1 MPKTIALFI
10 DGTWNSS
17 VAVRKAKEAALARN
31 DLAAYEEEAAAGT
44 NVAKLYD
51 ACPLTSAGRPARGGR
66 SAALAA
72 SSAQAEGTADAV
84 QTSASAGIKKYL
96 VGVGGLPEEPE
107 SLFARAAWE
116 LLRRTVRPGALAGG
130 AFGLGLARIIKDGY
144 TFLCENYREGDQI
157 YIFGFSRGAY
167 AARSLAGFVD
177 RVGLLLSNY
186 TTDDTVESAFMHYQ
200 AGVPGHESA
209 LSNLVREVS
218 GQRLL
223 REDKQSDTA
232 ERENELPIYFIGVW
246 DTVASQGVDYLPLI
260 GTVTRPLNAYH
271 RVDLPACVTHAR
283 HALALHEL
291 RAAFRP
297 ILWHYKSRVVQTL
310 QQMVFRG
317 AHADVGGGY
326 PDTHWSDHALRWMA
340 TEAFLCGLPVADAMI
355 PALIPPDELRFVHCE
370 SANRWWRPGSHNR
383 IPEFSECPIPMLF
396 HWNSTLRG
404 LNFPRVH
411 DWVFRELRAAQRWAL
426 LRQDLRYA
434 TDDAGNVSPTYD
446 YNSAIAAAQ
455 AHANR
460 QLR

>member
-1 MPKTIALFI
+1 MPKAIALFI
-10 DGTWNSS
+10 DGTWNST

-31 DLAAYEEEAAAGT
+31 DLAAYEEEAADT

-51 ACPLTSAGRPARGGR
+51 ACTLTSAGRPATVGR
-66 SAALAA
+66 SVALAA
-72 SSAQAEGTADAV
+72 SSALAEGTAAAV
-84 QTSASAGIKKYL
+84 STPASAGIKKYL

-107 SLFARAAWE
+107 SGFARAAWE

-130 AFGLGLARIIKDGY
+130 AFGLGLARIIKDAY
-144 TFLCENYREGDQI
+144 TFLCENYRDGDQI

-200 AGVPGHESA
+200 AGVLGHESA

-223 REDKQSDTA
+223 REGKLSNAA
-232 ERENELPIYFIGVW
+232 ERDNELPIYFIGVW

-260 GTVTRPLNAYH
+260 GSVTRPLNAYH

-297 ILWHYKSRVVQTL
+297 VLWHYKSRVDQTL

-317 AHADVGGGY
+317 AHANVGGGY

-340 TEAFLCGLPVADAMI
+340 TEAILCELPVADAMI
-355 PALIPPDELRFVHCE
+355 PDLIPPDELRFIHCE
-370 SANRWWRPGSHNR
+370 SANWWWRPGSHNR
-383 IPEFSECPIPMLF
+383 IPEFSECPTPMLF
-396 HWNSTLRG
+396 HWNSTLIR

-434 TDDAGNVSPTYD
+434 IDNAVNASPTYV

-460 QLR
+460 PLR